1 MFICKDCG
9 AFYCEK
15 CTHALI
21 NLENACWVCDTPF
34 DKSKPVKP
42 YKREEEGVTVE
53 EKIQKSSNDMK
64 EFRNCINF

>member
-9 AFYCEK
+9 AFNREK

-21 NLENACWVCDTPF
+21 KLENACWVCDTPF

-42 YKREEEGVTVE
+42 YKREEEGVAVE
-53 EKIQKSSNDMK
+53 EI
-64 EFRNCINF
+64 I